1 MNLTVDEITKSI
13 TGRYSLYECDT
24 EELKQVTNRY
34 PFFGPARFLLAK
46 KLKQEQSPVVD
57 EHIQKASLYFQ
68 NPVWFDHLL
77 NETGI
82 IETFIPDKRE
92 TPVPVYE
99 EEENAGGSTAVN
111 EEVIVDEAP
120 IIIEEEDKVVEV
132 PVVNEEVEKVDE
144 APVVSE
150 DDDKEDEVQVG
161 QDEAID
167 EKPLELPKFK
177 FEPVDVSKTELSFE
191 PYHTIDYFAS
201 QGIQVSEVEKPD
213 DKLGKQLKSFTEW
226 LKVLK
231 KVPVSEIV
239 STVSQQDEQKVEK
252 LAEVSINDREVVTEA
267 MAEVWEKQG
276 NASKAIEVYQK
287 LSLLNPPKSSYFAAK
302 IEQLKNL

>member
-82 IETFIPDKRE
+82 IETFIPEKHV
-92 TPVPVYE
+92 TPVSVNE
-99 EEENAGGSTAVN
+99 EEENAGGSTVVS
-111 EEVIVDEAP
+111 EEEEENEAP
-120 IIIEEEDKVVEV
+120 IIIEEEEKAVEV

-144 APVVSE
+144 APLVSE
-150 DDDKEDEVQVG
+150 EDDKDEVPVD

-177 FEPVDVSKTELSFE
+177 FEPVDVSNTELTFE

-201 QGIQVSEVEKPD
+201 QGIKVVEEVKPE

-276 NASKAIEVYQK
+276 NTSKAIEVYQK

>member
-82 IETFIPDKRE
+82 IETFIPEKHE
-92 TPVPVYE
+92 TPVSVNE
-99 EEENAGGSTAVN
+99 EEENAGGSTVVS
-111 EEVIVDEAP
+111 EEEEENEAP
-120 IIIEEEDKVVEV
+120 IIIEEEEKAVEV

-144 APVVSE
+144 APLVSE
-150 DDDKEDEVQVG
+150 EDDKDEVPVD

-177 FEPVDVSKTELSFE
+177 FEPVDVSNTELTFE

-201 QGIQVSEVEKPD
+201 QGIKVVEEVKPE

-276 NASKAIEVYQK
+276 NTSKAIEVYQK

>member
-82 IETFIPDKRE
+82 IETFIPEKHV
-92 TPVPVYE
+92 TPVSVNE
-99 EEENAGGSTAVN
+99 EEENAGGSTVVS
-111 EEVIVDEAP
+111 EEEEENEAP
-120 IIIEEEDKVVEV
+120 IIIEEEEKAVEV

-150 DDDKEDEVQVG
+150 EDDKDEVPVD

-177 FEPVDVSKTELSFE
+177 FEPVDVSNTELTFE

-201 QGIQVSEVEKPD
+201 QGIKVVEEVKPE

-276 NASKAIEVYQK
+276 NTSKAIEVYQK

>member
-13 TGRYSLYECDT
+13 TGGYSLYECDT

-34 PFFGPARFLLAK
+34 PFFGPAKFLLAK
-46 KLKQEQSPVVD
+46 KLKQEQSPLVE

-82 IETFIPDKRE
+82 IETIIPETRE
-92 TPVPVYE
+92 TP
-99 EEENAGGSTAVN
+99 AQGS
-111 EEVIVDEAP
+111 
-120 IIIEEEDKVVEV
+120 
-132 PVVNEEVEKVDE
+132 EEVEEKAGGV
-144 APVVSE
+144 PVVSE
-150 DDDKEDEVQVG
+150 EEETTGEVPVAGGDEGIEDDTTVVVE
-161 QDEAID
+161 EAMG

-177 FEPVDVSKTELSFE
+177 FEPVDVSNTELTFE

-201 QGIQVSEVEKPD
+201 QGIQVAEEVKPE

-239 STVSQQDEQKVEK
+239 STVSQQDEQKVER

-276 NASKAIEVYQK
+276 NASRAIEVYQK

>member
-46 KLKQEQSPVVD
+46 KLKEEQSPVVD

-82 IETFIPDKRE
+82 IETFIPEKHE
-92 TPVPVYE
+92 TQVSVND
-99 EEENAGGSTAVN
+99 EEENAGGSTEVSK
-111 EEVIVDEAP
+111 EEEENEAP
-120 IIIEEEDKVVEV
+120 IIIEEEEKAIEV

-150 DDDKEDEVQVG
+150 EDDKDEVLVD

-177 FEPVDVSKTELSFE
+177 FEPVDVSNTELTFE

-201 QGIQVSEVEKPD
+201 QGIKVVEEVKPE

>member
-13 TGRYSLYECDT
+13 TGGYSLYECDT

-34 PFFGPARFLLAK
+34 PFFGPAKFLLAK
-46 KLKQEQSPVVD
+46 KLKQEQSPLVE

-82 IETFIPDKRE
+82 IETIIPETRE
-92 TPVPVYE
+92 TP
-99 EEENAGGSTAVN
+99 AQGS
-111 EEVIVDEAP
+111 
-120 IIIEEEDKVVEV
+120 
-132 PVVNEEVEKVDE
+132 EEVEEKAGGD
-144 APVVSE
+144 PVVSE
-150 DDDKEDEVQVG
+150 EEEIAGEVLVAGGDEGIEDDTTVVVE
-161 QDEAID
+161 EAIG

-177 FEPVDVSKTELSFE
+177 FEPVDVSNTELTFE

-201 QGIQVSEVEKPD
+201 QGIQVAEEVKPE

-239 STVSQQDEQKVEK
+239 STVSQQDEQKVER

-276 NASKAIEVYQK
+276 NASRAIEVYQK